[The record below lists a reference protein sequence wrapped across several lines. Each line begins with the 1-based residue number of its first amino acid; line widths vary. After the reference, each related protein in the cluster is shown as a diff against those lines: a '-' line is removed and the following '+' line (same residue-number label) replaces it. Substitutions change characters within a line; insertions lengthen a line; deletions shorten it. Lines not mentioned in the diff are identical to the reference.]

1 MRLIWEVA
9 VEKQA
14 PSRLL
19 PLVLALLSSGVAF
32 AGPGNGPLV
41 GFGESV
47 LAFLTGTL
55 GPIVF
60 GIGLAIAAISI
71 VFGSR
76 EGLHKALFTI
86 IGGALLFSVG
96 SVVS

>member
-1 MRLIWEVA
+1 MTRSRSFSSAALFFVLLLPSLA
-9 VEKQA
+9 LAA
-14 PSRLL
+14 PS
-19 PLVLALLSSGVAF
+19 G
-32 AGPGNGPLV
+32 GPLV
-41 GFGESV
+41 GFGQSV
-47 LAFLTGTL
+47 LDFLTGTL

-76 EGLHKALFTI
+76 EGLQKAIFTV

-96 SVVS
+96 SVVDFVASISK

>member
-1 MRLIWEVA
+1 MTR
-9 VEKQA
+9 
-14 PSRLL
+14 SRSFSSAALFLVLLL
-19 PLVLALLSSGVAF
+19 PSLALAATTG
-32 AGPGNGPLV
+32 GPLV
-41 GFGESV
+41 GFGQSV
-47 LAFLTGTL
+47 LDFLTGTL

-76 EGLHKALFTI
+76 EGLQKAIFTV

-96 SVVS
+96 SVVDFVASISK

>member
-1 MRLIWEVA
+1 MTRSRSFSSAALFLVLLLPSLA
-9 VEKQA
+9 LAA
-14 PSRLL
+14 PS
-19 PLVLALLSSGVAF
+19 G
-32 AGPGNGPLV
+32 GPLV
-41 GFGESV
+41 GFGQSV
-47 LAFLTGTL
+47 LDFLTGTL

-76 EGLHKALFTI
+76 EGLQKAIFTV

-96 SVVS
+96 SVVEFVASISK

>member
-1 MRLIWEVA
+1 MTRSRSSSSLFFSTTLLAPAVA
-9 VEKQA
+9 
-14 PSRLL
+14 
-19 PLVLALLSSGVAF
+19 LATPVG
-32 AGPGNGPLV
+32 GPLV
-41 GFGESV
+41 GFGQSM
-47 LAFLTGTL
+47 LDFLTGTL

-76 EGLHKALFTI
+76 EGLQKAIFTV

-96 SVVS
+96 SVVSFVASISH